1 MSDTTELYLARLVRD
16 GVALAHLEAGPDLP
30 AAPPLVFIHGWIGDH
45 RALLPQ
51 ITHFAR
57 TRRVV
62 AINLRGHGESDAP
75 EQDYTVGGFADDVAW
90 QCNRLGL
97 DRPVIVG
104 HSLGGM
110 VALELAGRYPNL
122 PAGVV
127 MIDSIIFPPPV
138 CLEPVRQLV
147 EQIAG
152 PDYLGAARNS
162 ALELFMDHVDPADP
176 ACKDRLIEQICAA
189 HRKAPQHVAVS
200 TMMNLAIGYDPA
212 PVVRACTAPVAYL
225 SAAVP
230 LIEMA
235 RDLDRLQALCPQLV
249 VAKTL
254 GAGHFSPLEVPDQVN
269 AMIERFVAVGL
280 VRRRMTCPF
289 GAGDAA
295 VAGSQAA
302 ESHAQ

>member
-1 MSDTTELYLARLVRD
+1 MIVSATIELCRVRLVRD

-57 TRRVV
+57 TRRVIAV
-62 AINLRGHGESDAP
+62 NLRGHGDSDAP
-75 EQDYTVGGFADDVAW
+75 EQDYTIDGFADDIAW
-90 QCNRLGL
+90 QCHELGL
-97 DRPVIVG
+97 DRPLIVG

-110 VALELAGRYPNL
+110 IALELAGRYPNL
-122 PAGVV
+122 PSGVV
-127 MIDSIIFPPPV
+127 MIDSIIFPPPEF
-138 CLEPVRQLV
+138 LEPARQLV

-152 PDYLGAARNS
+152 PDYLGAARSS
-162 ALELFMDHVDPADP
+162 ALQLFMDHVDPADP

-189 HRKAPQHVAVS
+189 HCKTPQHVAVS
-200 TMMNLAIGYDPA
+200 GIMSLVNGCYDPA
-212 PVVRACTAPVAYL
+212 PAARACTAPVAYL

-230 LIEMA
+230 WIEMA

-249 VAKTL
+249 IAKTL

-269 AMIERFVAVGL
+269 AMIARFLAVGL
-280 VRRRMTCPF
+280 ARSRMTCL
-289 GAGDAA
+289 AG
-295 VAGSQAA
+295 Q
-302 ESHAQ
+302 